1 MTSEKDFT
9 ENPHSVAHRVYMQ
22 ELNAASSSNFNGH
35 AFSENERSSS
45 VSSIASSMSSSS
57 SISSDISPVR
67 HRLRSVESESESC
80 VGCDSACIDNGAIVR
95 TAILGTLNF
104 VKGSWNN

>member
-57 SISSDISPVR
+57 ISSDISPVR
-67 HRLRSVESESESC
+67 HRLRSVDSESEFC